1 MARNKLA
8 PGSHGEITYQDL
20 PDGRVRGTLRFRR
33 IDGSYGKLRVR
44 AISNAAARRSLMS
57 SIEEQYAPLG
67 EVGDLSPDSSF
78 LTLAREFMDHV
89 EFTQELRDTTRH
101 ENRRLI

>member
-33 IDGSYGKLRVR
+33 LDGSYGKLRVR
-44 AISNAAARRSLMS
+44 ASSNAAARRSLMS
-57 SIEEQYAPLG
+57 SVEEQFAPLG
-67 EVGDLSPDSSF
+67 QVGVLSPDSWTMSSS
-78 LTLAREFMDHV
+78 
-89 EFTQELRDTTRH
+89 LRNSATRPVTRTAGSS
-101 ENRRLI
+101 RRR